1 LDSPLLAI
9 KGQPTTVGQ
18 LAEAN
23 TKKMGHYELQEKEN
37 RDNKE
42 LRKAKKETRKSQ
54 RSINKMTPDQQ
65 KKYIIEGD

>member
-1 LDSPLLAI
+1 MDAPTLAI

-23 TKKMGHYELQEKEN
+23 TKKMGHYERQEKEN

-42 LRKAKKETRKSQ
+42 LRKAKRETRKSQ
-54 RSINKMTPDQQ
+54 RSINKMTPDQK